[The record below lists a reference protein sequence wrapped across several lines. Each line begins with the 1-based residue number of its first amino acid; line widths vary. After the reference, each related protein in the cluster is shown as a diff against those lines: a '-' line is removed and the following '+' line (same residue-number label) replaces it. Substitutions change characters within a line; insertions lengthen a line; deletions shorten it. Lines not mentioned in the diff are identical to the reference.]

1 MQDGTA
7 GRRTMDH
14 RTGRGAGG
22 LRALLAMAALAA
34 AGCASQEPP
43 PPSFTGF
50 IQAQTAPVEPWSPYP
65 GVTAR
70 RLSAD
75 EFTGRSAIHLSV
87 PLGWRWSGMV
97 NTVYSREWY
106 VLEGRVQ
113 AGERLLRGG
122 DLLYVPAGAQPPA
135 LTAMGAAE
143 LLAFTDPADP
153 ASGLRQTFVASSRAL
168 HWRPGTVARD
178 AGVPLDLSVKDLKND
193 PGTGAR
199 TWLVKIGPGVQVPWE
214 SHSVVEEGYL
224 LEGDYRLSECL
235 PEGRKD
241 GEYLPGGYFRRPANW
256 IHSGPDS
263 GTDGGAV
270 WLMRSPGALDATFH
284 DDCRPPPAP

>member
-1 MQDGTA
+1 MARPGIGRPHRRPDRSRAAGTIA
-7 GRRTMDH
+7 
-14 RTGRGAGG
+14 A
-22 LRALLAMAALAA
+22 ALLALAA

-43 PPSFTGF
+43 PPAFTGF

-75 EFTGRSAIHLSV
+75 EFTGRSAIHLTV
-87 PLGWRWSGMV
+87 PLGWRWSGMI
-97 NTVYSREWY
+97 NGAFSREWY
-106 VLEGRVQ
+106 VLEGRLQ
-113 AGERLLRGG
+113 AGEQPLQGG
-122 DLLYVPAGAQPPA
+122 DLLYVPPGARPPS
-135 LTAMGAAE
+135 LTAVRPAK
-143 LLAFTDPADP
+143 LLIFTDPAHP
-153 ASGLRQTFVASSRAL
+153 ASGLAQTFVASARAL
-168 HWRPGTVARD
+168 TWRPGTVARD
-178 AGVPLDLSVKDLKND
+178 AGVPLDLSVKDLKRD

-199 TWLVKIGPGVQVPWE
+199 TWLVKIGPGVEVPWE

-224 LEGDYRLSECL
+224 LEGEYRLSECL

-256 IHSGPDS
+256 VHSGPDS

-270 WLMRSPGALDATFH
+270 WLMRSPGELDATFH
-284 DDCRPPPAP
+284 DACRPPPAP

>member
-1 MQDGTA
+1 M
-7 GRRTMDH
+7 
-14 RTGRGAGG
+14 
-22 LRALLAMAALAA
+22 ALVALAA

-43 PPSFTGF
+43 PPTFIGF

-87 PLGWRWSGMV
+87 PLGWRWTGMV
-97 NTVYSREWY
+97 NGAFTREWL

-113 AGERLLRGG
+113 AGERQLQGG
-122 DLLYVPAGAQPPA
+122 DLLYVPPGAQPPSI
-135 LTAMGAAE
+135 TAVRPAKM
-143 LLAFTDPADP
+143 LVFTDPADP
-153 ASGLRQTFVASSRAL
+153 ASGLGQIFVASARSL
-168 HWRPGTVARD
+168 PWRPGTVARD

-199 TWLVKIGPGVQVPWE
+199 TWLVKIGPGVEVPWE

-241 GEYLPGGYFRRPANW
+241 GDYLPGGYFWRPANW

-284 DDCRPPPAP
+284 DACRPPAR